1 MYRKEDDLPSAVA
14 LNYHVYSMTG
24 VQILPLQSNWSEN
37 LPFTTIYT
45 FMKMSIDEAIAKK
58 QVIRYNQM
66 REDTRAYALQ
76 LGTYQED
83 LRNICKTIHRQRR
96 PLQLLHSAAR

>member
-1 MYRKEDDLPSAVA
+1 MHRKEDDLPSAVS

-24 VQILPLQSNWSEN
+24 MQILPLQSNWSEN
-37 LPFTTIYT
+37 LPFTTTYT

-83 LRNICKTIHRQRR
+83 LRNICKTTHRQQQ
-96 PLQLLHSAAR
+96 PLQSPHSAAR